1 MGLEAT
7 AVPLAFLAGVVGVLS
22 PCVWPLVPVVM
33 SSASMSGKSGP
44 YWLAGGMSL
53 SFAVAGTG
61 LTFLLVQAG
70 IDPEFF
76 RHVAAMLL
84 IVAAAFLLV
93 PVLKDWASRALS
105 GGLGRLGLGGAVAG
119 DPGSLSSVGQFGT
132 GVLLGVVWLPCVGPT
147 LGAAIALASMGQSMP
162 MAFVVM
168 LAYGVGTAGVLL
180 GAGLASESALR
191 RWRGGGLRGGAWGTR
206 VLGGTLLAFGFAV
219 LLGLDKWVE
228 TQAVRLLPSW
238 VFMI

>member
-147 LGAAIALASMGQSMP
+147 LGAAIALASMGSR
-162 MAFVVM
+162 ACRTAWHFVVM
-168 LAYGVGTAGVLL
+168 LAPTAWARPGC
-180 GAGLASESALR
+180 SSAPDSPR
-191 RWRGGGLRGGAWGTR
+191 SQRSADGE
-206 VLGGTLLAFGFAV
+206 
-219 LLGLDKWVE
+219 VE
-228 TQAVRLLPSW
+228 V
-238 VFMI
+238 